1 MGTVYDGLG
10 SGGLPNSNQRT
21 GETVLSLDH
30 IVRGM
35 VSNRQQVDQQ
45 RLSRRLQIPIA
56 VLLLLG
62 LGVGILLLG
71 VLLNVFGF
79 ATVAG
84 VAVATAIFF
93 IVIGGFAVLVFRLL
107 VLLE

>member
-1 MGTVYDGLG
+1 
-10 SGGLPNSNQRT
+10 
-21 GETVLSLDH
+21 
-30 IVRGM
+30 M